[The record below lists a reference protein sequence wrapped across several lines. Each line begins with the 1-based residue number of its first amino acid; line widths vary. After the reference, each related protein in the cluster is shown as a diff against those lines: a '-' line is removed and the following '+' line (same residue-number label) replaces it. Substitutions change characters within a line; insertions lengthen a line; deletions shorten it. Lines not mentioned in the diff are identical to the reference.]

1 MKIRDLIK
9 RLKELNC
16 VPLRMKGSHQT
27 WRTPGGTGTF
37 VLTVNNPGVPA
48 AEVILSKVRRA
59 LKNEGIKLD
68 E

>member
-16 VPLRMKGSHQT
+16 VPLRTKGSHQT

-37 VLTVNNPGVPA
+37 VLTVNHPEVPA
-48 AEVILSKVRRA
+48 ADVVLSKIKRA
-59 LKNEGIKLD
+59 LKNEGIKLN